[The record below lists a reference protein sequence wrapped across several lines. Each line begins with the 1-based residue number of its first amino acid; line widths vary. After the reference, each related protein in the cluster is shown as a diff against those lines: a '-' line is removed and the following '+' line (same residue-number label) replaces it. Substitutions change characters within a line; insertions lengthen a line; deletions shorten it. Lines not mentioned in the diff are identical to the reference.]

1 MLNDLGWRVFFREDV
16 VQYQVIPIGLAG
28 AWLLAGIYFSLKA
41 RTDRT
46 PARGRGIAYAIPCL
60 VWATATVL
68 QALEATQVDIVVV
81 SSRFLYYCVSIMI
94 GLLAGVL
101 VTSAC
106 LATFRLRTGSK
117 LREVPNGAR
126 GITVIGW
133 VIVIGAWCV
142 VLLRELRIVAT

>member
-1 MLNDLGWRVFFREDV
+1 MLSDLGWRVFFREDV

-46 PARGRGIAYAIPCL
+46 PAGGRGIAYAIPCL
-60 VWATATVL
+60 VWSAATVL

-81 SSRFLYYCVSIMI
+81 SSRFLYCCVSIMI

-101 VTSAC
+101 VTFAC

-117 LREVPNGAR
+117 LREVPNGVW
-126 GITVIGW
+126 GITAAGW
-133 VIVIGAWCV
+133 VIVVGAWCV
-142 VLLRELRIVAT
+142 MLLRELRIAAT